1 MISNLL
7 NPLNAWGLF
16 APQFDIAVDVI
27 EFNFKLMIDVHN
39 RHSMYNRCTKQ
50 ENMHN
55 RHIKNEVRHMTRV
68 LKLLR
73 MKIHMTGI
81 LGNGFGSRSIKTLK

>member
-7 NPLNAWGLF
+7 NPLDAWGLF
-16 APQFDIAVDVI
+16 APRFDIAVDVF

-39 RHSMYNRCTKQ
+39 QHSMYNGCTTQ

-55 RHIKNEVRHMTRV
+55 RHIKNEVRRMTRV
-68 LKLLR
+68 LKLLK
-73 MKIHMTGI
+73 MKIHTTGI
-81 LGNGFGSRSIKTLK
+81 LGNGFGSCSTKTVK